1 MAEISKE
8 YGAAI
13 FMLACENNA
22 KKEYGEA
29 LLKIKDMFLENPEY
43 PEFLASPGIPMSE
56 RLKALETAFAKDVP
70 ENVLS
75 FISLLCEKGR
85 IACFFE
91 AVSEYESLLA
101 ESERVLNAKVT
112 SAVSLTEDEKEKL
125 KKKLEDVNKSRVD
138 LEFFIDETILGGI
151 IVEIDGKILDGS
163 IKSRLR
169 DIKDVINS

>member
-13 FMLACENNA
+13 FMLACEENA
-22 KKEYGEA
+22 KKEYGKA
-29 LLKIKDMFLENPEY
+29 LLDLKNAFSDNPDY
-43 PEFLASPGIPMSE
+43 MEFLASPSIPMSE
-56 RLKALETAFAKDVP
+56 RLSALDSAFLEKVP

-75 FISLLCEKGR
+75 FLKLLCEKGR
-85 IACFFE
+85 MACLFE
-91 AVSEYESLLA
+91 AIEEYERLLD

-112 SAVSLTEDEKEKL
+112 SAVPLTEDEKEKL
-125 KKKLEDVNKSRVD
+125 KKKLEETNKSQVE
-138 LEFFIDETILGGI
+138 LEFFIDEAILGGI
-151 IVEIDGKILDGS
+151 VVEIDGKVLDGS